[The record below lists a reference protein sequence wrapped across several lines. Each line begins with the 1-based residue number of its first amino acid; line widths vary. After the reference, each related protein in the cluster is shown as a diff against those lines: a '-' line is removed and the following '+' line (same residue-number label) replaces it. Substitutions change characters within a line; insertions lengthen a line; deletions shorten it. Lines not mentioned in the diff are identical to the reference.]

1 MDQTSFFSEESN
13 THEEIPFPTE
23 ESPIVNRDD
32 LNDLLEE
39 SMKFAKIIL
48 GNGPNCIAES
58 LHCINESASH
68 SLIDGLNME
77 VDSFSQLF
85 ETDETTEGL
94 TAFVEKRKANF
105 R

>member
-1 MDQTSFFSEESN
+1 
-13 THEEIPFPTE
+13 
-23 ESPIVNRDD
+23 
-32 LNDLLEE
+32 
-39 SMKFAKIIL
+39 
-48 GNGPNCIAES
+48 
-58 LHCINESASH
+58 
-68 SLIDGLNME
+68 ME